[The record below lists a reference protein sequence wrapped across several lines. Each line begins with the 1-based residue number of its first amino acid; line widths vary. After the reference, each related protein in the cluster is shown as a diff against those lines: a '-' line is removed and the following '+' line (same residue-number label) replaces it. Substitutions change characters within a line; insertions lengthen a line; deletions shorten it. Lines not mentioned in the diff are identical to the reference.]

1 MNNDKIC
8 SHPDCDKTVRLRGFC
23 QKHYL
28 LAVKLGQ
35 LKIKHLRVPNEVI
48 DQEDHYELVLTDRY
62 GEEIARTK
70 IDKEVLNDVLCHR
83 WSLVKPHNQ
92 NTGYSAT
99 RYEGKLILLHRFL
112 TGFEGLTDH
121 INGDGLDNRLCN
133 LREATHAQNVR
144 NSPKQSTNKV
154 GYKGVSLDHRGKKRR
169 HKPMYRAQIK
179 ADGKYK
185 NIGRFHT
192 AIEAARAYDK
202 AAKELHGEFA
212 RLNFP
217 DEISGSPS
225 TSDSPKIPSTR
236 FSRRKICS
244 QTPSQNFA
252 PL

>member
-1 MNNDKIC
+1 MNKNKIC
-8 SHPDCDKTVRLRGFC
+8 SHPDCQNGILARGFC
-23 QKHYL
+23 QSHYSL
-28 LAVKLGQ
+28 EVKLGR
-35 LKIKHLRVPNEVI
+35 IKVKHYKVPNEVI
-48 DQEDHYELVLTDRY
+48 DQGDHYELVITDRY

-83 WSLVKPHNQ
+83 WSLVRRKND
-92 NTGYSAT
+92 TTKYAST
-99 RYEGKLILLHRFL
+99 MYDGKLILLHRFL

-133 LREATHAQNVR
+133 LREATPAQNNY
-144 NSPKQSTNKV
+144 NSPKQKTNTC
-154 GYKGVSLDHRGKKRR
+154 GFKGVSLDRGGKKRKR
-169 HKPMYRAQIK
+169 KPIYRAQIK

-217 DEISGSPS
+217 TEISGSPS
-225 TSDSPKIPSTR
+225 TSDSPKISSTR

-244 QTPSQNFA
+244 QNFS